1 LKHLK
6 SIEEPCTFEQRPNVA
21 GVDEAGRGP
30 LAGPVFAAAVILPPD
45 YQLNGLRD
53 SKDMSAAARRRLNDV
68 IIKEALAYGI
78 GYANV
83 AEIEELN
90 ILHASMLAK
99 RRAVL
104 NLPFMPETLI
114 IDGNR
119 HIPDMP
125 IPQITVVKGDSI
137 CKNIAAAGILAKVA
151 RDELMGQIHDRF
163 PLYGFDRHKGYGTP
177 EHIIALREHGPCEEH
192 RGKFIEKVVAGG

>member
-1 LKHLK
+1 MKHLK

>member
-1 LKHLK
+1 MKHLK

-90 ILHASMLAK
+90 ILHASMLAM